1 MQDRNS
7 GTNVTSGGVL
17 EVGAIGRL
25 GEHNYGSPEG
35 WVLRRPA
42 PPRPAPPR
50 SAPPR
55 PAPPRPALL
64 RPSSF
69 SITRTWR
76 VMYETT
82 FMYA

>member
-35 WVLRRPA
+35 WVFIRRPT
-42 PPRPAPPR
+42 
-50 SAPPR
+50 PPR